1 MKNRTEMRLLDLSLR
16 QTTFNEVALG
26 YNQEEALNEASR
38 CLNCPTKPCVTKC
51 PVNVDIPKF
60 ITQLKNNDVNGAYLT
75 ITEMNNLPGVCGR
88 VCPQEKQCES
98 ACTLGRKFEPVAI
111 GRLER
116 YAADNNTIES
126 QEQTS
131 ENGYK
136 VAIIGSGPAGLSCAG
151 TLRNYGYKVD
161 VFEAIHNFG
170 GVLRY
175 GIPEFRLPKPIVDK
189 EIDSLK
195 KRGITFH
202 KNIVCGKTITIS
214 ELQTEY
220 DGIFIGTGA
229 GLPKFM
235 NIPGESLN
243 GVFSA
248 NEFLTRINLMFS
260 YKTEYDTPSID
271 VKNVAIVGAGNV
283 AMDAARSA
291 VRLGAENVYLIY
303 RRTRKEM
310 PARLE
315 EIEHAIEEGVILK
328 ELLNPREIVGENGKV
343 SKVVCTKMKLVKDE
357 NGGRD
362 IPVETDQTEEIV
374 IDTIVMALGNYPN
387 PLLASSESN
396 LVVDRKGCVVVDEN
410 LHTSLD
416 KVYAGGDAVS
426 GAATVILAMGAGKKA
441 ALQIDKM
448 IRGNK
453 LQ

>member
-126 QEQTS
+126 QEQIS

-328 ELLNPREIVGENGKV
+328 ELLNPCEIVGENGMV

-448 IRGNK
+448 IRGKK

>member
-116 YAADNNTIES
+116 YAADNNTVES

-328 ELLNPREIVGENGKV
+328 ELLNPCEIVGENGKV

-441 ALQIDKM
+441 ALQIDEM

>member
-328 ELLNPREIVGENGKV
+328 ELLNPCEIVGENGKV

>member
-116 YAADNNTIES
+116 YAADNNTVES

-328 ELLNPREIVGENGKV
+328 ELLNPCEIVGENGKV

>member
-60 ITQLKNNDVNGAYLT
+60 ITRLKNNDVNGAYLT

-116 YAADNNTIES
+116 YAADNNTVES

-328 ELLNPREIVGENGKV
+328 ELLNPCEIVGENGKV

>member
-328 ELLNPREIVGENGKV
+328 ELLNPCEIVGENGKV

-362 IPVETDQTEEIV
+362 IPVETDQTEEII

-396 LVVDRKGCVVVDEN
+396 LLVDRKGCVVVDEN

-448 IRGNK
+448 IRGDK

>member
-126 QEQTS
+126 PEQTS

-328 ELLNPREIVGENGKV
+328 ELLNPCEIVGENGKV

-387 PLLASSESN
+387 PLLASSEAN

-441 ALQIDKM
+441 ALQIDRM